1 MKQYATDK
9 LRNVALVAHG
19 GAGKTSLAEALLYR
33 SGATKRLGS
42 VDEGTSI
49 LDYDPEEVKRRV
61 SITTSVAPVEWK
73 DHKVNILDTPGYF
86 DFAGE
91 VISSLRVADG
101 AVVVVCAT
109 NGVEVGTEKVWEYAD
124 NYQLPR
130 LVFVNKLERENADFF
145 KVLGE
150 LQEMYGSQ
158 VIPIQLPIG
167 QSENFRGIVD
177 LVKMKALVYNK
188 GKVEETDIPSELES
202 DVATHREA
210 LVEAVAVTDDEL
222 AMKYLEGE
230 TLSQEELEEALGEG
244 TRTRQIIPVL
254 CGSAQVVAGVD
265 TLMDYC
271 VQCLPAPNQMG
282 TVTGVDPTSDTEIT
296 WQQSAEENLS
306 ALVYKT
312 MADPY
317 VGRLTLFRVY
327 SGVLESDSQ
336 VYNSTRQIDERI
348 GQVFLIKGKEQ
359 IPVDSVVAGDLA
371 AVAKLQETTTGDTLC
386 SKNTPI
392 KLPTVDFPTPSLI
405 MAIQP
410 KTKGDEEKIA
420 TGLNRLQ
427 EEDPTFTVTRITETG
442 QTVVAGMGDMHLEI
456 AASRL
461 ASKFGV
467 EVELSIPKVPYKET
481 IKGKAD
487 VEGRHKKQSG
497 GRGQYGHVF
506 VKLEPLPSGS
516 GFEFVDDIFGG
527 AVPRQYIPAVEKGIV
542 ETLAEGVVAGY
553 PVVDVRV
560 TLYDGSYHSVD
571 SSEMAFKIAASM
583 AFKKGFMDAQPI
595 LLEPIMNVEV
605 TVPDAYM
612 GDIIGDLN
620 KKRGRILGMDP
631 KNGHQIIRAQVPQAE
646 LFRYAT
652 DLRSIT
658 QGRGSFTMTFDHYE
672 EVPGNIAEQVIAES
686 QEETA

>member
-1 MKQYATDK
+1 AD
-9 LRNVALVAHG
+9 
-19 GAGKTSLAEALLYR
+19 
-33 SGATKRLGS
+33 
-42 VDEGTSI
+42 
-49 LDYDPEEVKRRV
+49 DYE
-61 SITTSVAPVEWK
+61 
-73 DHKVNILDTPGYF
+73 
-86 DFAGE
+86 
-91 VISSLRVADG
+91 
-101 AVVVVCAT
+101 
-109 NGVEVGTEKVWEYAD
+109 
-124 NYQLPR
+124 LPR

-145 KVLGE
+145 KVLSE

-167 QSENFRGIVD
+167 QAEDFKGIVD
-177 LVKMKALVYNK
+177 LVKMKALLYTD
-188 GKVEETDIPSELES
+188 GKVEETDIPAELQS
-202 DVATHREA
+202 DVETYREA

-230 TLSQEELEEALGEG
+230 VLEQDELEEALGKG
-244 TRTRQIIPVL
+244 TKARQIIPVL
-254 CGSAQVVAGVD
+254 CGSASAVAGVD

-271 VQCLPAPNQMG
+271 VQCLPAPNEIG
-282 TVTGVDPTSDTEIT
+282 TVKGVEPESGEEIVLD
-296 WQQSAEENLS
+296 QSAEESLS

-327 SGVLESDSQ
+327 SGVLKSDSQ
-336 VYNSTRQIDERI
+336 VYNSTRQLDERI

-371 AVAKLQETTTGDTLC
+371 AVAKLQGTTTGDTLC
-386 SKNTPI
+386 AKNRVI
-392 KLPTVDFPTPSLI
+392 KLPPVEFPKPSLT

-420 TGLNRLQ
+420 SGLNRLL
-427 EEDPTFTVTRITETG
+427 EEDPTFTVERVTETG

-456 AASRL
+456 VASRL

-467 EVELSIPKVPYKET
+467 EVELTVPKVPYKET
-481 IKGKAD
+481 IKGKAEL
-487 VEGRHKKQSG
+487 EGKHKKQSG

-506 VKLEPLPSGS
+506 IRMEPLPAGS

-542 ETLAEGVVAGY
+542 ETLDEGVLAGY
-553 PVVDVRV
+553 PVVDVKV

-595 LLEPIMNVEV
+595 LLEPIMNIEV

-620 KKRGRILGMDP
+620 KKRGRILGMEP
-631 KNGHQIIRAQVPQAE
+631 TNGLQIIRAQVPQAE
-646 LFRYAT
+646 LFRYAMN
-652 DLRSIT
+652 LSL
-658 QGRGSFTMTFDHYE
+658 G
-672 EVPGNIAEQVIAES
+672 
-686 QEETA
+686 